1 MEWKSGNL
9 PDIWKRFKRHVQLVF
24 SYMLIWV
31 GEKGRDVFSTW
42 DISEEDSTS
51 LEILYN
57 KFEEYVTPKSNPVI
71 ARFLFYNK
79 I

>member
-1 MEWKSGNL
+1 
-9 PDIWKRFKRHVQLVF
+9 
-24 SYMLIWV
+24 MLIWV

>member
-1 MEWKSGNL
+1 MFSGPLKNKSEAEWC
-9 PDIWKRFKRHVQLVF
+9 
-24 SYMLIWV
+24 SYLLMWV

-42 DISEEDSTS
+42 DILEEDSTS

-57 KFEEYVTPKSNPVI
+57 KFEEYVTPKSNPVF